1 MSADNSYKYC
11 HDGWPGITDQP
22 WYKPL
27 NTPEELK
34 KANEEYALE
43 CRPIR
48 PDIHWKELRAH
59 LGLPPCTCIRC
70 DLGPGEPLS
79 HTEPQGSY

>member
-1 MSADNSYKYC
+1 MKDPLLAHKYC

-43 CRPIR
+43 HRPIS
-48 PDIHWKELRAH
+48 PEKHNKESRKIYN
-59 LGLPPCTCIRC
+59 LPPCTCGSC
-70 DLGPGEPLS
+70 NMGPENPHLES
-79 HTEPQGSY
+79 PENYL